1 MMRVLNKYHSAVNK
15 KISFVSLGGGLQ
27 GEMNK
32 ELQEMLGAKQI
43 KFSEYAREIKPTA
56 ELLKTFNR
64 KIILMIEPGTSVVAD
79 AMFYTTKV
87 RSIKLIGNTKIATVM
102 GSKFHLFGN
111 AKSTNLPTKLF
122 GMRRK
127 KPISKQ

>member
-1 MMRVLNKYHSAVNK
+1 MEENNIRNDEVLNKYHSAVNK

-43 KFSEYAREIKPTA
+43 KFSEYAREIKPIA

-64 KIILMIEPGTSVVAD
+64 KIILMIEPE
-79 AMFYTTKV
+79 
-87 RSIKLIGNTKIATVM
+87 
-102 GSKFHLFGN
+102 H
-111 AKSTNLPTKLF
+111 
-122 GMRRK
+122 
-127 KPISKQ
+127 Q